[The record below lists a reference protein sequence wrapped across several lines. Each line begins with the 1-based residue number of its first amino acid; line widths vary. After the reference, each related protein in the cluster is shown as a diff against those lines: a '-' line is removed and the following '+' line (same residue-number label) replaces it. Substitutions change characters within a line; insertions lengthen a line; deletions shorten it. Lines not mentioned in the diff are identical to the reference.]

1 MAVNAQNAQ
10 SNGSA
15 SGWDV
20 GVDIGGTFTDLVFYE
35 RATGTLSVGKVP
47 STPEDPSVGLIAGLE
62 GRELEQLN
70 RFVHATTVVL
80 NALLQRRGAEIA
92 MVTTLGFRDHI
103 EIGDTRRYTGGLF
116 DHRWRREKPLALPHS
131 HRFVVA
137 ERTLYDG
144 NVAAKP
150 DRAELEAVAKQISDA
165 GVAAVAVCFINSYI
179 NPENEE
185 EVTATLRELLPD
197 KLVVPSSQI
206 PEFREY
212 PRFTTAILNSFCAP
226 VASRY
231 VARLADE
238 MREGGYGRDIS
249 YMGSS
254 GGIVT
259 GEHVIENP
267 ATMLWGGVVG
277 GVTAATNL
285 GRQIGIPHMVTFDM
299 GGTSTDVALIRN
311 YTPSVVNERHVGAF
325 PLAIPQVDVHSIG
338 AGGGS
343 IARVEDGVLKV
354 GPTSAGA
361 VPGPA
366 CYGRGGTE
374 FTVTD
379 ANLVLGRIR
388 PESLLAGGMTIDP
401 ELSRQAAEKLL
412 PETGLETVEKL
423 AEGVIEIANTHMYG
437 AIREVSVERGEDPTE
452 LAVCAFGG
460 AGPMHACEVAEK
472 LGIDT
477 VVVPKEAGDF
487 SALGLLLS
495 DQRHDLVR
503 GYVSSLPSTDAAE
516 LDSIFGELEG
526 QARTQLETEGYA
538 GKLIDL
544 RRVLD
549 MRYADQAYEEQVV
562 LEDGEEVSVERL
574 GELFQNA
581 YEKRYGYK
589 REPEMCEIVNL
600 RITAMGSVE
609 KPSLLDRDRRDGD
622 GEAVGVELIF
632 AGERHDGSVHER
644 ATIHGEDTVA
654 GPAVVEEYSSTTVVP
669 PGWRGGA
676 NEYGTLILKKED

>member
-1 MAVNAQNAQ
+1 MAVKAET
-10 SNGSA
+10 NGTA
-15 SGWDV
+15 NGWDV

-35 RATGTLSVGKVP
+35 RATGRLSVGKVP
-47 STPEDPSVGLIAGLE
+47 STPEDPSVGLISGLE

-80 NALLQRRGAEIA
+80 NALLQRRGADIA

-131 HRFVVA
+131 HRFAVR

-144 NVAAKP
+144 
-150 DRAELEAVAKQISDA
+150 EAVAKPERSELEQVARKIDA
-165 GVAAVAVCFINSYI
+165 TGADAVAVCFINSYI
-179 NPENEE
+179 NPENEQ
-185 EVTATLRELLPD
+185 EVATVLRELLPE

-231 VARLADE
+231 VARLDRE
-238 MREGGYGRDIS
+238 MREGGYQRDVS

-277 GVTAATNL
+277 GVTASTNL
-285 GRQIGIPHMVTFDM
+285 GRQLGVPHMVTFDM
-299 GGTSTDVALIRN
+299 GGTSSDVALIRN
-311 YTPSVVNERHVGAF
+311 YAPSVVNERHVGAF

-388 PESLLAGGMTIDP
+388 AESLLAGGMTIDP
-401 ELSRQAAEKLL
+401 ELSRAAAEKLL
-412 PETGLETVEKL
+412 PETGLTSVEEL
-423 AEGVIEIANTHMYG
+423 AEGVLEIANTHMYG
-437 AIREVSVERGEDPTE
+437 AIREVSVERGEDPAE
-452 LAVCAFGG
+452 LALVAFGG
-460 AGPMHACEVAEK
+460 AGPMHACQIAEK
-472 LGIDT
+472 LSIET
-477 VVVPKEAGDF
+477 VIVPKEAGDF

-503 GYVSSLPSTDAAE
+503 GYVSSLPETDIDAVE
-516 LDSIFGELEG
+516 SIFEELEE
-526 QARTQLETEGYA
+526 QAREQLRSEGF
-538 GKLIDL
+538 GDELIEL
-544 RRVLD
+544 TRLLD

-562 LEDGEEVSVERL
+562 LAPGDELSVERL
-574 GELFQNA
+574 GELFQTA

-600 RITAMGSVE
+600 RITAMGAVE
-609 KPSLLDRDRRDGD
+609 KPSLIDRDRRSAA
-622 GEAVGVELIF
+622 EPVACELIF
-632 AGERHDGSVHER
+632 GGERLEGRVYERGAIDGN
-644 ATIHGEDTVA
+644 TVV
-654 GPAVVEEYSSTTVVP
+654 GPAIVEEYSSTTVVP
-669 PGWRGGA
+669 PGWRGGT
-676 NEYGTLILKKED
+676 NEYGTLMLKKEE

>member
-1 MAVNAQNAQ
+1 MSVDAQVDGA
-10 SNGSA
+10 A
-15 SGWDV
+15 EGWDV

-35 RATGTLSVGKVP
+35 RATGRLKVGKVP
-47 STPEDPSVGLIAGLE
+47 STPEDPSVGLLAGLE
-62 GRELEQLN
+62 DRELDQLN

-80 NALLQRRGAEIA
+80 NALLQRRGADIA

-137 ERTLYDG
+137 ERTMYDG
-144 NVAAKP
+144 EVIAKP
-150 DRAELEAVAKQISDA
+150 DDAELDQLAADIEAA
-165 GVAAVAVCFINSYI
+165 GVDAVAVCFINSYI
-179 NPENEE
+179 NPENEDH
-185 EVTATLRELLPD
+185 VTEYLRGKLPD
-197 KLVVPSSQI
+197 KLVVPSSRI

-231 VARLADE
+231 VARLDE
-238 MREGGYGRDIS
+238 EMKRGGYSRDVS

-259 GEHVIENP
+259 GEHVVGNP

-277 GVTAATNL
+277 GVTASTNL
-285 GRQIGIPHMVTFDM
+285 GQQIGIPHMVTFDM

-311 YTPSVVNERHVGAF
+311 YAPSVVNERHVGAF

-343 IARVEDGVLKV
+343 IARVEEGVLKV

-361 VPGPA
+361 QPGPA

-401 ELSRQAAEKLL
+401 ELSRKAAEKLL
-412 PETGLETVEKL
+412 PETGLPSVEAL

-437 AIREVSVERGEDPTE
+437 AIREVSVERGEDPAE
-452 LAVCAFGG
+452 LALIAFGG
-460 AGPMHACEVAEK
+460 AGPMHACEVADK

-503 GYVSSLPSTDAAE
+503 GYVSSLAAADMQHVAATFDE
-516 LDSIFGELEG
+516 LEAQAREVLADEGFGE
-526 QARTQLETEGYA
+526 ETVH
-538 GKLIDL
+538 LTRI
-544 RRVLD
+544 VD

-562 LEDGEEVSVERL
+562 LEVGELPSAERL
-574 GELFQNA
+574 GELFQAA
-581 YEKRYGYK
+581 YLKRYGYQ
-589 REPEMCEIVNL
+589 REIEMCEIVNL
-600 RITAMGSVE
+600 RVTAMGAVE
-609 KPSLLDRDRRDGD
+609 KPSLVDRDRGAAR
-622 GEAVGVELIF
+622 GEPGEVTLTFGGEPR
-632 AGERHDGSVHER
+632 AGRVHDRG
-644 ATIHGEDTVA
+644 TIASADA
-654 GPAVVEEYSSTTVVP
+654 LQGPAIVEEYSSTTVVP
-669 PGWRGGA
+669 PGWSGG
-676 NEYGTLILKKED
+676 NDELGTLILKKEA

>member
-1 MAVNAQNAQ
+1 MSVNGATAEAA
-10 SNGSA
+10 G
-15 SGWDV
+15 GWDL
-20 GVDIGGTFTDLVFYE
+20 GVDIGGTFTDLVFYD
-35 RATGTLSVGKVP
+35 RATGRLSVGKVP
-47 STPEDPSVGLIAGLE
+47 STPEDPSVGLLAGLE

-80 NALLQRRGAEIA
+80 NALLQKRGADIA

-116 DHRWRREKPLALPHS
+116 DHRWRREKPLALPHE
-131 HRFVVA
+131 HRYVVA

-144 NVAAKP
+144 TVGAKP
-150 DRAELEAVAKQISDA
+150 ERAELEEVARRIEES

-179 NPENEE
+179 NPENEQ
-185 EVTATLRELLPD
+185 EVAATLRELLPD

-206 PEFREY
+206 PEFREF

-231 VARLADE
+231 VARLDEE

-259 GEHVIENP
+259 GAHVVENP

-277 GVTAATNL
+277 GVTAAVSL
-285 GRQIGIPHMVTFDM
+285 GREIGIPHMVTFDM

-311 YTPSVVNERHVGAF
+311 YAPSVVNERNVGAF

-343 IARVEDGVLKV
+343 IARIEDGVLKV

-366 CYGRGGTE
+366 CYDRGGTE

-401 ELSRQAAEKLL
+401 ELSRRAAEKLL
-412 PETGLETVEKL
+412 PETGLESVEKL

-460 AGPMHACEVAEK
+460 AGGMHACEVAEK

-503 GYVSSLPSTDAAE
+503 GFVSSLPETDPAE
-516 LDSIFGELEG
+516 LGKIFVELEAG
-526 QARTQLETEGYA
+526 AREQLASEGYGPDA
-538 GKLIDL
+538 IHLTRL
-544 RRVLD
+544 LD
-549 MRYADQAYEEQVV
+549 MRYADQAYEEQLV
-562 LEDGEEVSVERL
+562 LGPDEELGVERL
-574 GELFQNA
+574 GELFQTA

-589 REPEMCEIVNL
+589 REVEMIEVVNL
-600 RITAMGSVE
+600 RITAMGAVE
-609 KPSLLDRDRRDGD
+609 KPSLVDRDRRDAE
-622 GEAVGVELIF
+622 GERPTAALIF
-632 AGERHDGSVHER
+632 GGERREGRVYER
-644 ATIHGEDTVA
+644 ATVVA
-654 GPAVVEEYSSTTVVP
+654 ADEVVGPGIVEEYSSTTVVP
-669 PGWRGGA
+669 PGWRGGS
-676 NEYGTLILKKED
+676 NEFGTLILKKED

>member
-1 MAVNAQNAQ
+1 MTDVVDN
-10 SNGSA
+10 
-15 SGWDV
+15 GWDL

-35 RATGTLSVGKVP
+35 RATGRLSVGKVP
-47 STPEDPSVGLIAGLE
+47 STPDDPSVGLLAGLE
-62 GRELEQLN
+62 ERQLAELN

-80 NALLQRRGAEIA
+80 NALLQRRGADIA

-103 EIGDTRRYTGGLF
+103 EVGDTRRYTGGLF
-116 DHRWRREKPLALPHS
+116 DHRWRREQPLALPHA
-131 HRFVVA
+131 HRHVLA

-144 NVAAKP
+144 TVIARP
-150 DRAELEAVAKQISDA
+150 ERAEIEALAKEIEGS
-165 GVAAVAVCFINSYI
+165 GVDAVAVCFINSYI
-179 NPENEE
+179 NPENEQ
-185 EVTATLRELLPD
+185 EVAKVLRELLPD
-197 KLVVPSSQI
+197 KLIVPSSQI

-231 VARLADE
+231 VARLGSE
-238 MREGGYGRDIS
+238 MKAGGYDQEIS
-249 YMGSS
+249 FMGSS

-259 GEHVIENP
+259 GESVIENP

-277 GVTAATNL
+277 GVTAAVSL
-285 GRQIGIPHMVTFDM
+285 GRAIGIPHLVTFDM

-311 YTPSVVNERHVGAF
+311 YAPSVVNERNVGAF

-343 IARVEDGVLKV
+343 IAHVEDGILKV

-366 CYGRGGTE
+366 CYDRGGTE

-401 ELSRQAAEKLL
+401 ELSRRAAEKLL
-412 PETGLETVEKL
+412 PETGLDSVEEL

-452 LAVCAFGG
+452 LAVIAFGG
-460 AGPMHACEVAEK
+460 AGPMHACEVADK

-503 GYVSSLPSTDAAE
+503 GFVSSLPATDAGEVDGA
-516 LDSIFGELEG
+516 FVELEA
-526 QARTQLETEGYA
+526 QAREQLTEEGFGA
-538 GKLIDL
+538 EAIELTRL
-544 RRVLD
+544 LD
-549 MRYADQAYEEQVV
+549 MRYADQAYEEQIV
-562 LEDGEEVSVERL
+562 LRPDEEITVERL
-574 GELFQNA
+574 GELFQEI

-589 REPEMCEIVNL
+589 REPEMCEIVSL
-600 RITAMGSVE
+600 RVTATGAVE
-609 KPSLLDRDRRDGD
+609 KPSLIDQDKRAGDGD
-622 GEAVGVELIF
+622 APTARLVFG
-632 AGERHDGSVHER
+632 GERLDGIVHER
-644 ATIHGEDTVA
+644 ATIASADAVQ
-654 GPAVVEEYSSTTVVP
+654 GPAIVEEYSSTTVVP
-669 PGWRGGA
+669 PGWNGGT
-676 NEYGTLILKKED
+676 NEYGTLILKKEA

>member
-1 MAVNAQNAQ
+1 MALADR
-10 SNGSA
+10 NGA
-15 SGWDV
+15 PDGWDV

-35 RATGTLSVGKVP
+35 RATGRLTVGKVP
-47 STPEDPSVGLIAGLE
+47 STPEDPSIGLISGLE
-62 GRELEQLN
+62 GRDLEQLN

-80 NALLQRRGAEIA
+80 NALLQRRGSDIA

-131 HRFVVA
+131 RRFVVR

-144 NVAAKP
+144 RVIAKPERSELEQVAAGIGATGA
-150 DRAELEAVAKQISDA
+150 D
-165 GVAAVAVCFINSYI
+165 AVAVCFINSYI
-179 NPENEE
+179 NPENEQ
-185 EVTATLRELLPD
+185 EVAEALRELLPG

-231 VARLADE
+231 VARLDRE
-238 MREGGYGRDIS
+238 MSEGGYGRGIS

-259 GEHVIENP
+259 GEHVVENP

-277 GVTAATNL
+277 GVTASTNL

-311 YTPSVVNERHVGAF
+311 YQPSVINERNVGAF

-343 IARVEDGVLKV
+343 IARVEAGVLKV

-366 CYGRGGTE
+366 CYGRGGE
-374 FTVTD
+374 DFTVTD

-388 PESLLAGGMTIDP
+388 PETLLAGGMKIDP
-401 ELSRQAAEKLL
+401 ELAHAAGEKLL
-412 PETGLETVEKL
+412 PQTGLETVEEL
-423 AEGVIEIANTHMYG
+423 AEGVLEIANTHMYG
-437 AIREVSVERGEDPTE
+437 AIREVSVERGEDPAE
-452 LAVCAFGG
+452 LALTAFGG
-460 AGPMHACEVAEK
+460 AGPMHACQVAEK

-477 VVVPKEAGDF
+477 VVIPKEAGDF

-503 GYVSSLPSTDAAE
+503 GYVSPLPETDVAE
-516 LDSIFGELEG
+516 VEKVFQELEA
-526 QARTQLETEGYA
+526 QAREQLRSEGF
-538 GKLIDL
+538 GDELIEL
-544 RRVLD
+544 TRLLD
-549 MRYADQAYEEQVV
+549 MRYADQAYEEQVA
-562 LEDGEEVSVERL
+562 LGPDDELSIERL
-574 GELFQNA
+574 GELFQTA
-581 YEKRYGYK
+581 YEKRYDYK

-600 RITAMGSVE
+600 RITATGMVD
-609 KPSLLDRDRRDGD
+609 KPSLIDRDRQPGAA
-622 GEAVGVELIF
+622 EPQVVELIF
-632 AGERHDGSVHER
+632 DGERLEGRVYDRRALDGDGAV
-644 ATIHGEDTVA
+644 V
-654 GPAVVEEYSSTTVVP
+654 GPAIVEEYSSTTVVP
-669 PGWRGGA
+669 PGWRGGT
-676 NEYGTLILKKED
+676 NEYGTLVLKKEE